1 MTIEYSLELIRR
13 LASDLH
19 TVADVMD
26 GRNAAARYDRDDV
39 GREVAAALDD
49 FADSWDDK
57 RELLTRSLR
66 NVGDMARQTAD
77 SFEEFDQEMAKA
89 VTTILEESV

>member
-13 LASDLH
+13 LGSDLH

-57 RELLTRSLR
+57 RELLTRSMR
-66 NVGDMARQTAD
+66 NVGDMAQGTAD

-89 VTTILEESV
+89 VTTILEESA

>member
-1 MTIEYSLELIRR
+1 MTIEYSLELIRG
-13 LASDLH
+13 LGSDLH

-89 VTTILEESV
+89 VTTILEESA

>member
-13 LASDLH
+13 LGSDLH

-26 GRNAAARYDRDDV
+26 GRNAAARYDRADV
-39 GREVAAALDD
+39 GRAVAAALDD

-57 RELLTRSLR
+57 RELLTKSMR
-66 NVGDMARQTAD
+66 NVGSMAQGTAD
-77 SFEEFDQEMAKA
+77 SFEDFDQAMATS
-89 VTTILEESV
+89 VRELLEGPA